1 MEPREL
7 WERHTVLARA
17 FCQSDEEVRSAQTTL
32 DDAQASR
39 ARSLAAFAVVV
50 GNDKAV
56 AEMLGLPERE
66 VRIARRT
73 VGREDARSLAD
84 DLLMPPPIHQQALAG
99 AHDENARQGD
109 AARSQTQSQARSQNQ
124 GQAQGQ
130 GQAAAQVPGAGEQL
144 QTSEQPSAQYQS
156 AQAQQAQQ
164 QSAAHGQAHAQP
176 QTQPQGQAQGQAQQA
191 PSQQQSHPQAQG
203 QPQAQPP
210 AHSVPYQTQHQ
221 SQVQGQLHGQH
232 HGQHHGQAQ
241 HLAAQSYYQQQEQY
255 QQPQEHYQTY
265 DHAQLPDHM
274 GWSPVQDAVLVDGWQ
289 SGVDLEILALEL
301 GTDLRRLTAR
311 AQYLSAQGRLF
322 VAPEET
328 GRQGGKH
335 RRETVAHHTGIPA
348 QQMSSPGD
356 MLLPDGLVPDGYGG
370 YWANWNE
377 MLPAPQG

>member
-32 DDAQASR
+32 DDAQTSR
-39 ARSLAAFAVVV
+39 VRSLAAFAVVV

-73 VGREDARSLAD
+73 VGRDDARSLAD
-84 DLLMPPPIHQQALAG
+84 DLLMPPPLQQQPPG
-99 AHDENARQGD
+99 PGPGTHDENVRATD
-109 AARSQTQSQARSQNQ
+109 AAHAHAHAQAPAQAPDHIQ
-124 GQAQGQ
+124 GHD
-130 GQAAAQVPGAGEQL
+130 
-144 QTSEQPSAQYQS
+144 QPQPQAQYQ
-156 AQAQQAQQ
+156 AQAQQQQQAQQ
-164 QSAAHGQAHAQP
+164 MQSQAQAQAQA
-176 QTQPQGQAQGQAQQA
+176 QTQPHAPYQGQH
-191 PSQQQSHPQAQG
+191 QQQH
-203 QPQAQPP
+203 
-210 AHSVPYQTQHQ
+210 
-221 SQVQGQLHGQH
+221 QVQH
-232 HGQHHGQAQ
+232 H
-241 HLAAQSYYQQQEQY
+241 AAQSYYQPQELY
-255 QQPQEHYQTY
+255 QQPQEHFQAY
-265 DHAQLPDHM
+265 DHTQLPDHM

-335 RRETVAHHTGIPA
+335 RRESVPHNTGIPA

>member
-32 DDAQASR
+32 DDAQTSR
-39 ARSLAAFAVVV
+39 VRSLAAFAVIV

-73 VGREDARSLAD
+73 VGRDDARSLAD
-84 DLLMPPPIHQQALAG
+84 DLLMPPLQQPNPGQA
-99 AHDENARQGD
+99 AHDENVRAQD
-109 AARSQTQSQARSQNQ
+109 AQHAHAHAQAAAPAADQMSPDQTQPQPLYQAHA
-124 GQAQGQ
+124 QAQGHAP
-130 GQAAAQVPGAGEQL
+130 GQQQQQVPQM
-144 QTSEQPSAQYQS
+144 P
-156 AQAQQAQQ
+156 
-164 QSAAHGQAHAQP
+164 AQP
-176 QTQPQGQAQGQAQQA
+176 QTQPHTQ
-191 PSQQQSHPQAQG
+191 
-203 QPQAQPP
+203 
-210 AHSVPYQTQHQ
+210 YQHQ
-221 SQVQGQLHGQH
+221 H
-232 HGQHHGQAQ
+232 QAQ
-241 HLAAQSYYQQQEQY
+241 HHAAAQSYYQPHDPY
-255 QQPQEHYQTY
+255 QQPQEHYQAY
-265 DHAQLPDHM
+265 DPTQLPDHM

-322 VAPEET
+322 VVPEET

-335 RRETVAHHTGIPA
+335 RRESVPHHTGIPA

>member
-7 WERHTVLARA
+7 WDRHTVLAKA
-17 FCQSDEEVRSAQTTL
+17 FCQSDEEVRAAQTTL
-32 DDAQASR
+32 DDAQTSR
-39 ARSLAAFAVVV
+39 IRSLAAFSVIV

-84 DLLMPPPIHQQALAG
+84 DLLMTPLLQPHPAPHEENVRAKDPANPHQ
-99 AHDENARQGD
+99 H
-109 AARSQTQSQARSQNQ
+109 
-124 GQAQGQ
+124 
-130 GQAAAQVPGAGEQL
+130 
-144 QTSEQPSAQYQS
+144 
-156 AQAQQAQQ
+156 
-164 QSAAHGQAHAQP
+164 AHAQ
-176 QTQPQGQAQGQAQQA
+176 A
-191 PSQQQSHPQAQG
+191 PDHMPAHDLSQMHGHPQAHV
-203 QPQAQPP
+203 PP
-210 AHSVPYQTQHQ
+210 
-221 SQVQGQLHGQH
+221 QH
-232 HGQHHGQAQ
+232 HQAQ
-241 HLAAQSYYQQQEQY
+241 HQVQHQPQHQVQHQTQQHQQVPYAQDPYHQDQY
-255 QQPQEHYQTY
+255 QQPHEHMQMY
-265 DHAQLPDHM
+265 DHSHMPDHM

-289 SGVDLEILALEL
+289 SGVDMEILALEL

-322 VAPEET
+322 MHPEENA

-335 RRETVAHHTGIPA
+335 RRESVPHHPGVPS

-356 MLLPDGLVPDGYGG
+356 VLLPDGLVPDGYGG

>member
-50 GNDKAV
+50 GHDKAV

-73 VGREDARSLAD
+73 VGREDARALAD
-84 DLLMPPPIHQQALAG
+84 DLLVPPQFPQQGASGTAAPGAAG
-99 AHDENARQGD
+99 HEETVRAHD
-109 AARSQTQSQARSQNQ
+109 AAH
-124 GQAQGQ
+124 
-130 GQAAAQVPGAGEQL
+130 AAAQ
-144 QTSEQPSAQYQS
+144 PSAPAADHTQTHDQTQQIPQY
-156 AQAQQAQQ
+156 
-164 QSAAHGQAHAQP
+164 
-176 QTQPQGQAQGQAQQA
+176 QPQGQAQAQPHQQQYQAHQHPAQHQA
-191 PSQQQSHPQAQG
+191 PHQTQQHVPHQQ
-203 QPQAQPP
+203 QPQAAQLPQDQQQPFAAAP
-210 AHSVPYQTQHQ
+210 PPQHSPYQTQHH
-221 SQVQGQLHGQH
+221 SAH
-232 HGQHHGQAQ
+232 A
-241 HLAAQSYYQQQEQY
+241 YY
-255 QQPQEHYQTY
+255 QPQEHFPAY
-265 DHAQLPDHM
+265 DHTQLPDHM

-322 VAPEET
+322 VTGEET

-335 RRETVAHHTGIPA
+335 RRESVTHHSGIPS
-348 QQMSSPGD
+348 QQMTPPGD

>member
-73 VGREDARSLAD
+73 VGRDDARSLAD
-84 DLLMPPPIHQQALAG
+84 DLLMAPLQHQHPGSGHVA
-99 AHDENARQGD
+99 DENARGSD
-109 AARSQTQSQARSQNQ
+109 
-124 GQAQGQ
+124 
-130 GQAAAQVPGAGEQL
+130 
-144 QTSEQPSAQYQS
+144 
-156 AQAQQAQQ
+156 
-164 QSAAHGQAHAQP
+164 AAHGQAHTQP
-176 QTQPQGQAQGQAQQA
+176 PPQAADHMQGPDQTQPQ
-191 PSQQQSHPQAQG
+191 PQ
-203 QPQAQPP
+203 
-210 AHSVPYQTQHQ
+210 Y
-221 SQVQGQLHGQH
+221 QVQGQQQQQAPQVQQTQQMPSQAHAQYPAQHQQQVQH
-232 HGQHHGQAQ
+232 H
-241 HLAAQSYYQQQEQY
+241 AAQSYYQSQEHY
-255 QQPQEHYQTY
+255 QQPQEHFQTY

-335 RRETVAHHTGIPA
+335 RRESVPHHTGIPT

-377 MLPAPQG
+377 MLPAPQA